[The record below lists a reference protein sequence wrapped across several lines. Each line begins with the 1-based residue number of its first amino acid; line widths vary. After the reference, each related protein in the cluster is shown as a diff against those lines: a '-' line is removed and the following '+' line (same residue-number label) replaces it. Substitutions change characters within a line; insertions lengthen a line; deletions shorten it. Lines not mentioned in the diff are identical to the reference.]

1 MFYFKNIKFK
11 LISIIQLADYDWW
24 RALRFSLYG
33 GLFVA
38 PTLYSWIK
46 VSSAMWPRTSL
57 QTAVFKT
64 AVEQISYTPAAMTCF
79 YFLMSLLE
87 MKTVGEAAAE
97 VRKKFIPTY
106 KVSKMITSITKLFT
120 CAFKGGYVN
129 LARCWHNKFLRRTRE
144 ESSAFH
150 QCL

>member
-1 MFYFKNIKFK
+1 MFIVP
-11 LISIIQLADYDWW
+11 LADYDWW
-24 RALRFSLYG
+24 RTLRFSLYG

-38 PTLYSWIK
+38 PTLYSWFK
-46 VSSAMWPRTSL
+46 VSSAMWPQTSL

-64 AVEQISYTPAAMTCF
+64 VVEQISYTPAAMTCF
-79 YFLMSLLE
+79 YFIMSLLE

-97 VRKKFIPTY
+97 VHKKFIPTY
-106 KVSKMITSITKLFT
+106 KVSNEATLIIKLYTIDFT
-120 CAFKGGYVN
+120 GGYVN
-129 LARCWHNKFLRRTRE
+129 LAHCWHNKFLRCTRE